1 MRTIK
6 AYYGDRISPNMT
18 RTKEGFLICH
28 NVPIARTGSQDY
40 LAQEIGLPERYGE
53 VIKMHRPE
61 EEVFALET
69 LASFEGKPVVDG
81 HPTDDVRPDNW
92 SAYTKGTC
100 TNVRRGTGADADK
113 IVADLIIYD
122 AIMQSEIEAGKRD
135 ISCGYEYV
143 KEITE
148 SGEFIQRNIRGNHV
162 AIVDNGRAGKAVRI
176 RDEDTTIQKGSRKMK
191 NTKQS
196 LWGKMVKAFA
206 RDAEPEEVADAME
219 LMAEASKE
227 PEAPAAPP
235 ESEAKDEGEN
245 EALTQ
250 IMALLQSL
258 DARLSALEKP
268 AATEDEDPLD
278 GLEKELSDSGEQE
291 ESVTVP
297 AAELANDECEE
308 PAIAAA
314 DRQTILSVVRAIKPA
329 IADLPE
335 AERRKASDSLS
346 AALRSAMQ
354 KPAAPEG
361 NQYQVLLEQRQASL
375 AKDAAPDPQVTQ
387 EAYNKRNPHY
397 QPKEAK

>member
-1 MRTIK
+1 
-6 AYYGDRISPNMT
+6 MT

-40 LAQEIGLPERYGE
+40 LAQEIGLPDRYGE
-53 VIKMHRPE
+53 VIKMYRPE

-92 SAYTKGTC
+92 SAYAKGTC

-135 ISCGYEYV
+135 VSCGYEYV

-176 RDEDTTIQKGSRKMK
+176 RDEDTIKQKGSRKMENK
-191 NTKQS
+191 KQS
-196 LWGKMVKAFA
+196 LWGKMVKSFA

-219 LMAEASKE
+219 LMAEANKE
-227 PEAPAAPP
+227 PEAPAAPA
-235 ESEAKDEGEN
+235 EAEAKDEGEN
-245 EALTQ
+245 EALAK
-250 IMALLQSL
+250 IMELLQSL
-258 DARLSALEKP
+258 DARVSALEKP
-268 AATEDEDPLD
+268 AAAADEDPLD

-297 AAELANDECEE
+297 AAEMVNDECEE
-308 PAIAAA
+308 KPLAAA
-314 DRQTILSVVRAIKPA
+314 DRQTILSVVKAIKPA

-335 AERRKASDSLS
+335 AERRKASDSLTT
-346 AALRSAMQ
+346 ALRSAMQ

-361 NQYQVLLEQRQASL
+361 NQYQALLEQRQASL
-375 AKDAAPDPQVTQ
+375 AKDAAPDPQATQ

>member
-1 MRTIK
+1 
-6 AYYGDRISPNMT
+6 MT

-135 ISCGYEYV
+135 VSCGYEYV

-196 LWGKMVKAFA
+196 LKGKILSAFA

-258 DARLSALEKP
+258 DARISALEKP
-268 AATEDEDPLD
+268 AAVDEDPLD

-297 AAELANDECEE
+297 AAEMANDECEE
-308 PAIAAA
+308 KPLAAA

-335 AERRKASDSLS
+335 AQRRKASDSLS

>member
-1 MRTIK
+1 
-6 AYYGDRISPNMT
+6 MT

-40 LAQEIGLPERYGE
+40 LAQEIGLPDRYGE
-53 VIKMHRPE
+53 VIKMYRPE

-92 SAYTKGTC
+92 SAYAKGTC

-135 ISCGYEYV
+135 VSCGYEYV

>member
-1 MRTIK
+1 
-6 AYYGDRISPNMT
+6 MT

-113 IVADLIIYD
+113 IIADLIIYD

-135 ISCGYEYV
+135 VSCGYEYV

-196 LWGKMVKAFA
+196 LKGKILSAFA

-245 EALTQ
+245 EALAK
-250 IMALLQSL
+250 IMELLQSL

-268 AATEDEDPLD
+268 AAVDEDPLD

-297 AAELANDECEE
+297 AAEMANDECEE

-335 AERRKASDSLS
+335 AQRRKASDSLS

-361 NQYQVLLEQRQASL
+361 NQYQALLEQRQASL
-375 AKDAAPDPQVTQ
+375 AKDAAPDPQATQ

>member
-1 MRTIK
+1 
-6 AYYGDRISPNMT
+6 MT

-40 LAQEIGLPERYGE
+40 LAQEVGLPDRYGE
-53 VIKMHRPE
+53 IIKMHRPE
-61 EEVFALET
+61 EEVFAPET

-81 HPTDDVRPDNW
+81 HPADDVRPDNW
-92 SAYTKGTC
+92 LAYAKGTC

-113 IVADLIIYD
+113 IIADLIIYD

-135 ISCGYEYV
+135 VSCGYEYI
-143 KEITE
+143 KEITDN
-148 SGEFIQRNIRGNHV
+148 GEFIQRRIRGNHV

-176 RDEDTTIQKGSRKMK
+176 RDEDTTKQKGSRKMK

-196 LWGKMVKAFA
+196 LMGKMLSAFA

-235 ESEAKDEGEN
+235 ESEAKDEGGN
-245 EALTQ
+245 EALSQ
-250 IMALLQSL
+250 IMTLLQSL
-258 DARLSALEKP
+258 DARISALEKP
-268 AATEDEDPLD
+268 AAADEDPLD

-297 AAELANDECEE
+297 AAEMANDECEE
-308 PAIAAA
+308 QPTPAA

-329 IADLPE
+329 IAELPE
-335 AERRKASDSLS
+335 AERRKASDSLTT
-346 AALRSAMQ
+346 ALRGAMQ
-354 KPAAPEG
+354 KPAAPES
-361 NQYQVLLEQRQASL
+361 NQYQALLEQRQTQTA
-375 AKDAAPDPQVTQ
+375 ADALPDSQEIQ

>member
-1 MRTIK
+1 
-6 AYYGDRISPNMT
+6 MT

-135 ISCGYEYV
+135 VSCGYEYV

-196 LWGKMVKAFA
+196 LKGKILSAFA

-258 DARLSALEKP
+258 DARISALEKP
-268 AATEDEDPLD
+268 AAVDEDPLD

-297 AAELANDECEE
+297 AAEMANDECEE
-308 PAIAAA
+308 KPLAAA

-335 AERRKASDSLS
+335 AQRRKASDSLS

-361 NQYQVLLEQRQASL
+361 NQYQALLEQRQASL

>member
-1 MRTIK
+1 
-6 AYYGDRISPNMT
+6 MT

-40 LAQEIGLPERYGE
+40 LAQEVGLPDRYGE
-53 VIKMHRPE
+53 IIKMHRPE
-61 EEVFALET
+61 EEVFSSET

-92 SAYTKGTC
+92 SAYAKGAC
-100 TNVRRGTGADADK
+100 TNVRRGSGADADK

-122 AIMQSEIEAGKRD
+122 AIMQSEIESGKRD
-135 ISCGYEYV
+135 VSCGYEYI
-143 KEITE
+143 KEITGN
-148 SGEFIQRNIRGNHV
+148 GEFIQRNIRGNHV

-176 RDEDTTIQKGSRKMK
+176 RDEDTTKQKGSRKMK

-196 LWGKMVKAFA
+196 LWGKMVKSFA
-206 RDAEPEEVADAME
+206 QDAEPEEVADAME
-219 LMAEASKE
+219 LMAEANKE

-235 ESEAKDEGEN
+235 ETEAKDEGE
-245 EALTQ
+245 AMAQ

-335 AERRKASDSLS
+335 AERRKASDSLTT
-346 AALRSAMQ
+346 ALRSAMQ
-354 KPAAPEG
+354 KPETPEG
-361 NQYQVLLEQRQASL
+361 NQYQALLEQRQTSL
-375 AKDAAPDPQVTQ
+375 ANDAAPDPQITQ

>member
-1 MRTIK
+1 
-6 AYYGDRISPNMT
+6 
-18 RTKEGFLICH
+18 
-28 NVPIARTGSQDY
+28 
-40 LAQEIGLPERYGE
+40 
-53 VIKMHRPE
+53 
-61 EEVFALET
+61 
-69 LASFEGKPVVDG
+69 
-81 HPTDDVRPDNW
+81 
-92 SAYTKGTC
+92 
-100 TNVRRGTGADADK
+100 
-113 IVADLIIYD
+113 
-122 AIMQSEIEAGKRD
+122 
-135 ISCGYEYV
+135 
-143 KEITE
+143 
-148 SGEFIQRNIRGNHV
+148 
-162 AIVDNGRAGKAVRI
+162 
-176 RDEDTTIQKGSRKMK
+176 MK

>member
-1 MRTIK
+1 M
-6 AYYGDRISPNMT
+6 
-18 RTKEGFLICH
+18 
-28 NVPIARTGSQDY
+28 
-40 LAQEIGLPERYGE
+40 
-53 VIKMHRPE
+53 
-61 EEVFALET
+61 
-69 LASFEGKPVVDG
+69 
-81 HPTDDVRPDNW
+81 
-92 SAYTKGTC
+92 
-100 TNVRRGTGADADK
+100 K
-113 IVADLIIYD
+113 I
-122 AIMQSEIEAGKRD
+122 
-135 ISCGYEYV
+135 
-143 KEITE
+143 
-148 SGEFIQRNIRGNHV
+148 
-162 AIVDNGRAGKAVRI
+162 
-176 RDEDTTIQKGSRKMK
+176 
-191 NTKQS
+191 TKQS
-196 LWGKMVKAFA
+196 LKGKILSAFA

-258 DARLSALEKP
+258 DARISALEKP
-268 AATEDEDPLD
+268 AAVDEDPLD

-297 AAELANDECEE
+297 AAEMANDECEE
-308 PAIAAA
+308 KPLAAA

-335 AERRKASDSLS
+335 AHRRKASDSLS

-361 NQYQVLLEQRQASL
+361 NQYQALLEQRQASL